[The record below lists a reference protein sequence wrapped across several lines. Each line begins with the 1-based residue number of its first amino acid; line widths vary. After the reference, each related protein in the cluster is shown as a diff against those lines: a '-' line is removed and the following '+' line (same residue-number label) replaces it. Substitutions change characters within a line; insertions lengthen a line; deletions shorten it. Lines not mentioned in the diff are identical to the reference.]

1 MIFNLLKR
9 LNDLEKVAVPFV
21 WTKEDR
27 DILIEVGAAQE
38 DGQALGLKQL
48 TLRGVGAPATLRRRI
63 AHLIDSGYIEKIVH
77 RNDRR
82 AVVYVVSAPS
92 PACWKAGSANIC
104 APTTPGCSTFCAASR
119 SPPERSSSHLNSWRL
134 SDRSRRFPVESCAG
148 ERSCRRRPCRS
159 PPSACRTPR
168 RSIHPRRRSARRR
181 RAFPSCRARR
191 RRPCRS

>member
-77 RNDRR
+77 RNDWR
-82 AVVYVVSAPS
+82 AVACVVSAPIMS
-92 PACWKAGSANIC
+92 YMQQLGDELLAELAKPS
-104 APTTPGCSTFCAASR
+104 
-119 SPPERSSSHLNSWRL
+119 
-134 SDRSRRFPVESCAG
+134 ESGPDAQ
-148 ERSCRRRPCRS
+148 R
-159 PPSACRTPR
+159 
-168 RSIHPRRRSARRR
+168 H
-181 RAFPSCRARR
+181 
-191 RRPCRS
+191 